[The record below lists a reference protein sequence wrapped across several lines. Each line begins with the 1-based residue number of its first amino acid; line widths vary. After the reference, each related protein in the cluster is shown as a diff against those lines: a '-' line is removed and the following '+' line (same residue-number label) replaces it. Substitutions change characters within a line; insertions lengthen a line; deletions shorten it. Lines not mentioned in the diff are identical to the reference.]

1 MVRLTRVRKI
11 LKGIN
16 FKQYLVRKQNDLVCG
31 LLIKRFYTP
40 LREDN
45 LIRLGSS
52 YGGWWVPKFSKENL
66 PAGAILVSA
75 GLGGDVSFDKEML
88 HRGFVCIGLDPLV
101 EAITYSK
108 TELGMFEH
116 FIPVNAGLSDSHG
129 KKLFYA
135 PQVKE
140 HDSWSVNNMHGT
152 DLLHAKQ
159 FDVLSLKD
167 LEEIFPPLKH
177 STFRILKLD
186 IEGGEIPIIRQ
197 IILLNIKF
205 DFLAIEIDFLSLIPF
220 LSLNKRIRHLF
231 IVWNLMHGLEKMG
244 YSLCKMENFNFCWTL
259 RNGTIKSS
267 GELNA
272 KS

>member
-1 MVRLTRVRKI
+1 MVRLTRVHKI
-11 LKGIN
+11 LKSVN
-16 FKQYLVRKQNDLVCG
+16 FKQHLVRKQNDLVRG
-31 LLIKRFYTP
+31 LLIKRFYTS
-40 LREDN
+40 LHDNN

-52 YGGWWVPKFSKENL
+52 YGGWWVPQFSKENL

-88 HRGFVCIGLDPLV
+88 RRGFVCIGLDPLV

-108 TELGMFEH
+108 SELGMFEQ
-116 FIPVNAGLSDSHG
+116 FIPVNAGLSDSQG
-129 KKLFYA
+129 KKLFYS

-140 HDSWSVNNMHGT
+140 HDSWSINNMHDT
-152 DLLHAKQ
+152 DLSHARQ

-205 DFLAIEIDFLSLIPF
+205 DFLAVEIDFLSLIPF
-220 LSLNKRIRHLF
+220 VSLNKRIRHLF
-231 IVWNLMHGLEKMG
+231 IVWNLMLGLEKMG
-244 YSLCKMENFNFCWTL
+244 YSLCKVENFNFCWTL
-259 RNGTIKSS
+259 INDKTESS
-267 GELNA
+267 VELNA
-272 KS
+272 ES